1 MERKRRKKN
10 SSSRGRFRS
19 FDLWVM
25 GPARSRCATL
35 LMAEWVKFVYLP
47 YVYSSQSF
55 LMSSTQGI
63 AAFGWPRASF
73 SWWMLVLMPRNIGE
87 RKGFSS
93 LRARIRALFV
103 MIEQFLS
110 KRKFN
115 VLATILSLLG
125 WIKAIRFLSRS
136 CLYLSSSC
144 WGFWDSKDSST
155 ASSESAI
162 SKAEAPSFPLVMAS
176 LSLWGWSVKSER
188 GISCD
193 P

>member
-1 MERKRRKKN
+1 
-10 SSSRGRFRS
+10 
-19 FDLWVM
+19 M

-125 WIKAIRFLSRS
+125 
-136 CLYLSSSC
+136 
-144 WGFWDSKDSST
+144 
-155 ASSESAI
+155 
-162 SKAEAPSFPLVMAS
+162 
-176 LSLWGWSVKSER
+176 
-188 GISCD
+188 
-193 P
+193 